1 MTYFDVLIIG
11 ASASGLMC
19 AIEAGKRGR
28 KVIVL
33 DHAAKAG
40 KKIRISGGGRCN
52 FSNYDISASNYLSE
66 NKHFC
71 KSALSRYQYYDFLA
85 LMAEYQIP
93 WHERQHGQ
101 LFCDRSAN
109 DIIRMLLSECEK
121 YAVTIQLD
129 AHIERVYKSI
139 DKSNV
144 DTLVDTFVDTFVD
157 TSNAENSSTQKEEF
171 SVNSSQGHY
180 RASSVVVATGGLSV
194 SRMGASD
201 FGLRLAK
208 QFGLN
213 IIATR
218 PGLVPLS
225 YNIKDRRKYQQLS
238 GIAVES
244 ELSYGGQYFKEN
256 LLFTHKGISGPA
268 VLQISSY
275 WKVENN
281 RMGESIRIKLLPE
294 LDLYSWLLAQQVQQP
309 KVLVKNLL
317 SRKMPR
323 RLAEC
328 LCQIHAFDKPVNQY
342 NLSELKTM
350 SDVFQDWHFWP
361 DGTEGYRVAEVTVG
375 GVDTNELSSKTMQAK
390 KVSGL
395 YFIGEV
401 VDVTGHLG
409 GYNFQWAWSSGYS
422 AGQYA

>member
-1 MTYFDVLIIG
+1 MTTFDVLIIG

-52 FSNYDISASNYLSE
+52 FTNYDVTANNYLSE

-71 KSALSRYQYYDFLA
+71 KSALSKYQYYDFLS
-85 LMAEYQIP
+85 LLAEYQIP
-93 WHERQHGQ
+93 WHEREHGQ

-109 DIIRMLLSECEK
+109 DIIQMLLSECKK
-121 YAVTIQLD
+121 YAVTIQLNT
-129 AHIERVYKSI
+129 HIDVVNVFVAKKS
-139 DKSNV
+139 V
-144 DTLVDTFVDTFVD
+144 DSFVGENTDT
-157 TSNAENSSTQKEEF
+157 ENLDINKPEF
-171 SVNSSQGHY
+171 IVNSSQGHY
-180 RASSVVVATGGLSV
+180 RASSLVVATGGLSV
-194 SRMGASD
+194 SKMGASD

-208 QFGLN
+208 QFGLH
-213 IIATR
+213 IIPTR
-218 PGLVPLS
+218 PGLVPLIYS
-225 YNIKDRRKYQQLS
+225 IKDSKKYKQLS
-238 GIAVES
+238 GIALES
-244 ELSYGGQYFKEN
+244 EISYGDQCFKEN

-275 WKVENN
+275 WKVENTHL
-281 RMGESIRIKLLPE
+281 GESIRIKLLPE
-294 LDLYSWLLAQQVQQP
+294 LNLYEWLSEQQNQQS

-317 SRKMPR
+317 SRKIPK

-328 LCQIHAFDKPVNQY
+328 LCQIHSIDKPVNRY
-342 NLSELKTM
+342 NSSELKM
-350 SDVFQDWHFWP
+350 IADVFQDWHFWP

-390 KVSGL
+390 KVEGL

-409 GYNFQWAWSSGYS
+409 GYNFQWAWSSGYA
-422 AGQYA
+422 AGQFV

>member
-1 MTYFDVLIIG
+1 MTTFDVLIIG

-52 FSNYDISASNYLSE
+52 FTNYDVTANNYLSE

-71 KSALSRYQYYDFLA
+71 KSALSKYQYYDFLS
-85 LMAEYQIP
+85 LLAEYQIP
-93 WHERQHGQ
+93 WHERDHGQ

-109 DIIRMLLSECEK
+109 DIIQMLLSECKK

-129 AHIERVYKSI
+129 AHIDDVNIFAAKNSVESSDAEKTNGESTDTENLDINRYK
-139 DKSNV
+139 
-144 DTLVDTFVDTFVD
+144 
-157 TSNAENSSTQKEEF
+157 F

-180 RASSVVVATGGLSV
+180 RAGSLVVATGGLSV
-194 SRMGASD
+194 SKMGASD

-208 QFGLN
+208 QFGMN
-213 IIATR
+213 IIPTR

-225 YNIKDRRKYQQLS
+225 YSIKDSKKYKQLS
-238 GIAVES
+238 GIALES
-244 ELSYGGQYFKEN
+244 EISYGDQCFKEN

-275 WKVENN
+275 WKIENIHL
-281 RMGESIRIKLLPE
+281 GESIKIKLLPE
-294 LDLYSWLLAQQVQQP
+294 LDLNEWLLEQQARQP

-317 SRKMPR
+317 SRKMPK
-323 RLAEC
+323 RLVEC
-328 LCQIHAFDKPVNQY
+328 LCQIHSIDKPVNQY
-342 NLSELKTM
+342 NSSELKTIA
-350 SDVFQDWHFWP
+350 DVFQDWRFWP
-361 DGTEGYRVAEVTVG
+361 EGTEGYRVAEVTVG

-390 KVSGL
+390 KVDGL

-409 GYNFQWAWSSGYS
+409 GFNFQWAWSSGYA
-422 AGQYA
+422 AGQFV

>member
-52 FSNYDISASNYLSE
+52 FTNYDISAGNYLSE
-66 NKHFC
+66 NQHFC

-85 LMAEYQIP
+85 LLAEYQIP
-93 WHERQHGQ
+93 WHERDHGQ

-109 DIIRMLLSECEK
+109 DIVQMLLSECKK
-121 YAVTIQLD
+121 YAVTIHLD
-129 AHIERVYKSI
+129 AHIEHVFKSTV
-139 DKSNV
+139 KSN
-144 DTLVDTFVDTFVD
+144 TE
-157 TSNAENSSTQKEEF
+157 NACSSKDEF
-171 SVNSSQGHY
+171 SVNSSTGHY
-180 RASSVVVATGGLSV
+180 RAGSVVVATGGLSV
-194 SRMGASD
+194 SKMGASD

-218 PGLVPLS
+218 PGLVPLIYS
-225 YNIKDRRKYQQLS
+225 SKDRKKYTQLS

-244 ELSYGGQYFKEN
+244 EISYGGKCFKEN

-281 RMGESIRIKLLPE
+281 HTGESLIIKLLPE
-294 LDLYSWLLAQQVQQP
+294 LDLYSWLLEHQIQQP
-309 KVLVKNLL
+309 KTLVKNLL
-317 SRKMPR
+317 SRKIPR

-328 LCQIHAFDKPVNQY
+328 LCHIHAFDKPVNQY
-342 NLSELKTM
+342 NSSELKAI
-350 SDVFQDWHFWP
+350 SDAFQDWHFWP

-375 GVDTNELSSKTMQAK
+375 GVDSNELSSKTMQTK
-390 KVSGL
+390 KVKGL

-409 GYNFQWAWSSGYS
+409 GYNFQWAWSSGYT
-422 AGQYA
+422 AGQFV